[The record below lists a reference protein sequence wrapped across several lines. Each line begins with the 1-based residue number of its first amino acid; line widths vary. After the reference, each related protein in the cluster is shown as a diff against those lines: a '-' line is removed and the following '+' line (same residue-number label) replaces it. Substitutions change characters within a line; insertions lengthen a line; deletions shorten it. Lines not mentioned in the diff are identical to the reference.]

1 MKQLIIREILWFFI
15 SLVLAVPLGFVFLS
29 FLNLS
34 SAAPTVNELEKL
46 FVVQLLF
53 ISFVV
58 AFIAIYVVRLV
69 VYAVKKLLPGTD
81 YHQP

>member
-46 FVVQLLF
+46 FVMQLLF